1 MARRRGLGII
11 LTPYGKI
18 PGAYP
23 SEISRTTHGGPYL
36 CPPDPQYNT
45 RGQVGLYYDTPLGAP
60 RLPLG
65 KTLGDIPNDFELS
78 RVRGI
83 LTPNQGWVMTQN
95 GPYNEYWVPPNGW
108 LPTQP
113 SNVRINVPTNVPGG
127 LGATGDDVVTEL
139 NKHHRNM
146 FALGV
151 LSTAAVLVS
160 SVIAAIRTARLM
172 RAEKSHG

>member
-1 MARRRGLGII
+1 MARRGPLGII
-11 LTPYGKI
+11 LTPYGQI

-36 CPPDPQYNT
+36 CPPDKQYNQ
-45 RGQVGLYYDTPLGAP
+45 RGEQGLYYDTPLGAP

-65 KTLGDIPNDFELS
+65 RTLGDIPNDFELAK
-78 RVRGI
+78 VRGI
-83 LTPNQGWVMTQN
+83 LTPNHGWVMTQQ
-95 GPYNEYWVPPNGW
+95 GPYNEFWVPPNGW
-108 LPTQP
+108 QPTAA
-113 SNVRINVPTNVPGG
+113 RGGKINLPTNVPGG
-127 LGATGDDVVTEL
+127 LGQATGDDVVAEL
-139 NKHHRNM
+139 TKHHRNM

-172 RAEKSHG
+172 RAEKAG